1 MQQADIVSQS
11 LIEFEAIIWVFRAL
25 DRLPSVS
32 GSKDMQKI
40 SKHRKDFWREA
51 MGIFLIY
58 PVVWS

>member
-40 SKHRKDFWREA
+40 SKHRKDF
-51 MGIFLIY
+51 
-58 PVVWS
+58 